1 MTKARKQNFSSF
13 NKRRAFETLGLRD
26 LQPWNPEIVPIQPS
40 DFFRIRCQRL
50 DQFDLESYEESEK
63 LIIDAICEEATQD
76 FPKLKIWKGAAI
88 ESDTLTGNVDYA
100 IAPNRRYFPGQFC
113 ALWKPKKMILSRV

>member
-13 NKRRAFETLGLRD
+13 NKRRAFETLELRD

-50 DQFDLESYEESEK
+50 DQFDLESYEESGTSK
-63 LIIDAICEEATQD
+63 NADLGSYRHGRIRFVAGDEA
-76 FPKLKIWKGAAI
+76 ARH
-88 ESDTLTGNVDYA
+88 N
-100 IAPNRRYFPGQFC
+100 
-113 ALWKPKKMILSRV
+113 